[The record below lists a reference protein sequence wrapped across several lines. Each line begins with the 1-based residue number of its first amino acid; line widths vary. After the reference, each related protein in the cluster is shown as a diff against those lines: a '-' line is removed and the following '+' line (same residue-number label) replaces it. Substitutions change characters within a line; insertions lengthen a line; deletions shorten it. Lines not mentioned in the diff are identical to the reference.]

1 MKIVIIEDEQELGAL
16 MRNFLIRQLNIKFPE
31 TAVRLVGSIV
41 DGVQCIKEI
50 KPDWIFIDNNLPDGK
65 GIDEIQNI
73 KKIYHGGKTRIVMM
87 SAMTNLKDEAFR
99 NGADYFLDKP
109 ISFVEVRHILT
120 NQSEG

>member
-16 MRNFLIRQLNIKFPE
+16 MRNFLVRQLNIKFPD
-31 TAVRLVGSIV
+31 TAVKVAGSIT
-41 DGVQCIKEI
+41 DGVQCIREI

-73 KKIYHGGKTRIVMM
+73 KKMYDSGKIKIVMM

-120 NQSEG
+120 SQRES